1 MKIRRFLVSLLC
13 VFVLITN
20 TSFSH
25 AQQIELN
32 LKSESS
38 VLMEASTGKIIYE
51 ENAKEHLSPASIT
64 KIMTLLLIF
73 EALNEGRIS
82 LTDSVVTS
90 EYASSMGGSQVF
102 LEVNEIQTVETMIK
116 CIVVASANDASVAM
130 GEFIAGTNEQ
140 FVARMNERA
149 KELGMN
155 DTHFVDCCGLTDSSE
170 HYTCAYD
177 IALMSRELILNH
189 PTIFEYT
196 QIWMEDITHTT
207 AKGNS
212 VFTLSSTNKLLKQ
225 YQWTTG
231 LKTGFT
237 SKAKF
242 CLSATANKND
252 IQMIAVVMKAP
263 DSKTRFSEAAKLLEY
278 GYSVS
283 RIYED
288 THQEELEDVHISGGI
303 KNKIKVAFEGPFTY
317 LDISGND
324 LSGITQSIQWND
336 KIKAPIKEGDM
347 VGKAVYEL
355 NGSVIGECPIISKE
369 TVDKA
374 GYGDYLFDLI
384 KKLLI

>member
-1 MKIRRFLVSLLC
+1 MKIRRFLVSLLS

-20 TSFSH
+20 TSFLH
-25 AQQIELN
+25 AEQVMLN

-189 PTIFEYT
+189 PTVFEYT

-225 YQWTTG
+225 YQWATG

-278 GYSVS
+278 GYSIS
-283 RIYED
+283 RVYED
-288 THQEELEDVHISGGI
+288 VHPEELEDVSVLGGI
-303 KNKIKVAFEGPFTY
+303 KNKLKVAFEGPFTY
-317 LDISGND
+317 LDTNGND
-324 LSGITQSIQWND
+324 LSSITQSIQWND
-336 KIKAPIKEGDM
+336 KIKAPIKVGDV

-355 NGSVIGECPIISKE
+355 NGSVIGECPIISME
-369 TVDKA
+369 SVDRA

>member
-1 MKIRRFLVSLLC
+1 MKIRRFLVSLLS

-20 TSFSH
+20 TSFLH
-25 AQQIELN
+25 AEQVMLN

-189 PTIFEYT
+189 PTVFEYT

-225 YQWTTG
+225 YQWATG

-278 GYSVS
+278 GYSIS
-283 RIYED
+283 RVY
-288 THQEELEDVHISGGI
+288 EDVHPEEIEDVSVLGGI
-303 KNKIKVAFEGPFTY
+303 KNKLKVEFEGPFTY
-317 LDISGND
+317 LDINGND
-324 LSGITQSIQWND
+324 LSSITQSIQWND
-336 KIKAPIKEGDM
+336 KIKAPIKVGDV

-355 NGSVIGECPIISKE
+355 NGSVIGECPIISME
-369 TVDKA
+369 SVDRA

>member
-1 MKIRRFLVSLLC
+1 MKIRRFLVSLLS

-20 TSFSH
+20 TSFLH
-25 AQQIELN
+25 AEQVMLN

-189 PTIFEYT
+189 PTVFEYT

-225 YQWTTG
+225 YQWATG

-278 GYSVS
+278 GYSIS
-283 RIYED
+283 RVYED
-288 THQEELEDVHISGGI
+288 VHPEELEDVSVLGGI
-303 KNKIKVAFEGPFTY
+303 KNKLKVAFEGPFTY
-317 LDISGND
+317 LDINGND
-324 LSGITQSIQWND
+324 LSSITQSIQWND
-336 KIKAPIKEGDM
+336 KIKAPIKVGDV

-355 NGSVIGECPIISKE
+355 NGSVIGECPIISME
-369 TVDKA
+369 SVDRA